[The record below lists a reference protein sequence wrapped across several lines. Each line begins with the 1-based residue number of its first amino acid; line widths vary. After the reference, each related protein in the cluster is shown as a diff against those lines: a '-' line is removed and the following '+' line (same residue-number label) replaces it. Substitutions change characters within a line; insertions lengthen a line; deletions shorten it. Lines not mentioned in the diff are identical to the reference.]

1 MKTALCVNR
10 AFVDACLELHSGE
23 TQPGW
28 ARDLAELQPKQ
39 WASLSGLQRQA
50 SPMTLSRCPLRRRPS
65 RLGDGVNG
73 QAAKHRSSMADH
85 RRGGAAARRCA
96 LVGVAGCLA
105 CSDASVLPV
114 RKGAG
119 YMLEYP
125 VARNLADSRV
135 PRIYGGSNE
144 IMKELIARTCKVFN

>member
-1 MKTALCVNR
+1 MAKLQST
-10 AFVDACLELHSGE
+10 
-23 TQPGW
+23 
-28 ARDLAELQPKQ
+28 DLAWRIIDEAVQL
-39 WASLSGLQRQA
+39 
-50 SPMTLSRCPLRRRPS
+50 
-65 RLGDGVNG
+65 
-73 QAAKHRSSMADH
+73 H
-85 RRGGAAARRCA
+85 GGAHWWGSPA
-96 LVGVAGCLA
+96 LRTR
-105 CSDASVLPV
+105 SDASVVPV